1 MSKLYGI
8 LIVLLLIYGGYKLIL
23 YWDKVSR
30 EKDNPKVEL
39 TGDVLPGM
47 ASKLTQS
54 YQQAVKGGAPV
65 IKKWLE
71 QNANSPDLQ
80 DPRKAWIQLD
90 YVVLLGREGQFAEAK
105 RLFAEVKARVEA
117 SSPVFP
123 RIQKLAATY
132 N

>member
-39 TGDVLPGM
+39 TGDALPGM
-47 ASKLTQS
+47 ASKLTPS
-54 YQQAVKGGAPV
+54 YQLAVKGGAPV

-90 YVVLLGREGQFAEAK
+90 YVVLLGREGQLAEAK

-117 SSPVFP
+117 SSPVYP

>member
-1 MSKLYGI
+1 MSKLYGF

-39 TGDVLPGM
+39 TGDALPGM
-47 ASKLTQS
+47 SSKLYQS
-54 YQQAVKGGAPV
+54 YQQAVKGGSPV
-65 IKKWLE
+65 LRKWLE
-71 QNANSPDLQ
+71 QNANNPDLQ

-90 YVVLLGREGQFAEAK
+90 FVVMLGREGQLAEAK
-105 RLFAEVKARVEA
+105 RLFSEVKARLEA
-117 SSPVFP
+117 SSPVYP
-123 RIQKLAATY
+123 RVQKLAATY